1 MFNVWNNVHS
11 LNFTSTSFNLQWP
24 NVVNLLSVEDTAW
37 YAQKLGAL
45 NQRISAQ
52 APNVFSLETHL
63 FNTTE
68 ESKYPFTALISA
80 YSTQLKR
87 LSCNLPAKLLFPQFS
102 DNLHTLEFA
111 VDERTIA
118 GFPDINTD
126 CLDKLSL
133 KRLPSTFSWNWFKP
147 GNCTDCIRF
156 SKLSSLN
163 LEISGSDKGIST
175 TPDEP
180 KLEVSMPMLRSAV
193 INIGRHGSANWNAIV
208 RMNNLSSFS
217 FKGAFSGIAAVC
229 RGVEFNHVS
238 SYTMTVVSIEKNN
251 EDAFYETT
259 NRVFSGFDIRNHAGL
274 HLPVLPFDINVD
286 AINWTLLTTLNCRRV
301 QFEKM
306 IQLLPKLANLKRLEY
321 VFVPDYLPDVA
332 SIANRDSAQDNTDNY
347 NDSVLS
353 TSVLSLYLSISRV
366 HVNQGSL
373 VDEEEERAVACC
385 TYLLLLLPH
394 LLSVFIN
401 NPINWDTEDI
411 IEGFED
417 KFPHLS
423 RLRE

>member
-1 MFNVWNNVHS
+1 
-11 LNFTSTSFNLQWP
+11 
-24 NVVNLLSVEDTAW
+24 
-37 YAQKLGAL
+37 
-45 NQRISAQ
+45 
-52 APNVFSLETHL
+52 
-63 FNTTE
+63 
-68 ESKYPFTALISA
+68 
-80 YSTQLKR
+80 
-87 LSCNLPAKLLFPQFS
+87 
-102 DNLHTLEFA
+102 
-111 VDERTIA
+111 
-118 GFPDINTD
+118 
-126 CLDKLSL
+126 
-133 KRLPSTFSWNWFKP
+133 
-147 GNCTDCIRF
+147 
-156 SKLSSLN
+156 
-163 LEISGSDKGIST
+163 
-175 TPDEP
+175 
-180 KLEVSMPMLRSAV
+180 
-193 INIGRHGSANWNAIV
+193 
-208 RMNNLSSFS
+208 
-217 FKGAFSGIAAVC
+217 
-229 RGVEFNHVS
+229 
-238 SYTMTVVSIEKNN
+238 
-251 EDAFYETT
+251 
-259 NRVFSGFDIRNHAGL
+259 
-274 HLPVLPFDINVD
+274 
-286 AINWTLLTTLNCRRV
+286 
-301 QFEKM
+301 M